1 MCVSFL
7 HVSGA
12 FTAAA
17 VFQDCP
23 PDAGDFRA
31 QQCSAHADVRFQG
44 QFHEW
49 LPVYNDPENPCALK
63 CKAKG
68 SGLLVE
74 LAPKVLDGTR
84 CYTESLD
91 MCISGVCQVGVP
103 GVHIYFFK
111 FYLWKSQE
119 CQCLDCGVKRQAQN
133 ESRSPNWV
141 AGIKSKPSSSSSS
154 LRGQAG
160 VFIYTLCLH
169 TVHISCF
176 ANRCKPQTSTSPSKI
191 TPDQTRKADSFLL
204 FMYILNTGI
213 HLRAQKMCRT
223 WSQPA
228 EEATRSQWAHGADI
242 TPSAF

>member
-1 MCVSFL
+1 MRVLPSTSQAHSQPGGF
-7 HVSGA
+7 
-12 FTAAA
+12 
-17 VFQDCP
+17 FQDCP

-91 MCISGVCQVGVP
+91 MCISGVCQVGERVRELHFFSTIP

-119 CQCLDCGVKRQAQN
+119 CQCLDLFGVKRQTQN
-133 ESRSPNWV
+133 QSQSQNW
-141 AGIKSKPSSSSSS
+141 AARIKSKPC
-154 LRGQAG
+154 G
-160 VFIYTLCLH
+160 
-169 TVHISCF
+169 
-176 ANRCKPQTSTSPSKI
+176 
-191 TPDQTRKADSFLL
+191 
-204 FMYILNTGI
+204 
-213 HLRAQKMCRT
+213 RT
-223 WSQPA
+223 KQ
-228 EEATRSQWAHGADI
+228 
-242 TPSAF
+242 